1 MGKSKFFRRCGVG
14 KGVEV
19 LIRIPKETYNTCNF
33 PEGGSG
39 SPDLHLFMNSRE
51 SVEMI
56 DTLKYT
62 VVQLLQ
68 VDITTGV

>member
-33 PEGGSG
+33 SGGG
-39 SPDLHLFMNSRE
+39 DPDLLTSTSLWIQENR
-51 SVEMI
+51 
-56 DTLKYT
+56 
-62 VVQLLQ
+62 
-68 VDITTGV
+68 

>member
-33 PEGGSG
+33 PGGGGAGIRIS
-39 SPDLHLFMNSRE
+39 
-51 SVEMI
+51 
-56 DTLKYT
+56 
-62 VVQLLQ
+62 
-68 VDITTGV
+68 